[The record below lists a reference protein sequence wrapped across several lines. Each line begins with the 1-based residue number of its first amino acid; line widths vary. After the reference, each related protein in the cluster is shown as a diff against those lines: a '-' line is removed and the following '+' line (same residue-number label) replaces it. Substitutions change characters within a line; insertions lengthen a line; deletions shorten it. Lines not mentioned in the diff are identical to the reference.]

1 MAYKNQVRLKISP
14 EMKSFS
20 FVFVIGAIAM
30 PSQFRTFFKKFYNI
44 IQSTNSSNDR
54 LQARLIVQN

>member
-30 PSQFRTFFKKFYNI
+30 PSQFRTFLRNFIILYN
-44 IQSTNSSNDR
+44 
-54 LQARLIVQN
+54 LQTHQMTAYKLV

>member
-30 PSQFRTFFKKFYNI
+30 PSQFRTFF
-44 IQSTNSSNDR
+44 
-54 LQARLIVQN
+54 